1 MSLVYNSSQIQAL
14 SRKKKKTQTPTL
26 VKIDLLKLI
35 TKDEDYAIKG
45 NNICDSLQFIHC
57 HYLTSPLIMP
67 GAYKDAS
74 YQIISYV
81 FLWSVAGL
89 QNQERAFS
97 SRNSEDL
104 VLNGLGDDIPPIK
117 QQPPSPSCVVLFLLC
132 LQVVE
137 LHFFYIY

>member
-1 MSLVYNSSQIQAL
+1 MSLVFNSSQIQAL
-14 SRKKKKTQTPTL
+14 SRKEKKKKTQTPTL
-26 VKIDLLKLI
+26 AKIDLLKLI

-45 NNICDSLQFIHC
+45 NNLCDSLRFIHC
-57 HYLTSPLIMP
+57 HYLISPLIMP

-74 YQIISYV
+74 YQIISYM

-117 QQPPSPSCVVLFLLC
+117 QQPPSSSCIFLDLFLPAL
-132 LQVVE
+132 
-137 LHFFYIY
+137 FIGS

>member
-45 NNICDSLQFIHC
+45 NNICDSLQFTHC

-89 QNQERAFS
+89 QN
-97 SRNSEDL
+97 
-104 VLNGLGDDIPPIK
+104 
-117 QQPPSPSCVVLFLLC
+117 
-132 LQVVE
+132 
-137 LHFFYIY
+137 

>member
-45 NNICDSLQFIHC
+45 NNICDSLQFIRC

-74 YQIISYV
+74 YQIISYM

-132 LQVVE
+132 LQAVE